1 MDSSQAHES
10 ESNGSGC
17 VGELMRVDDAARYLG
32 ISSSR
37 LRALVRRR
45 AISYR
50 RVGKFLMW
58 YPSDLDEFKER
69 SFVPADGT
77 EAG

>member
-1 MDSSQAHES
+1 MDSPLANEN
-10 ESNGSGC
+10 ESNGAGC
-17 VGELMRVDDAARYLG
+17 AEELMRVDDAARYLG
-32 ISSSR
+32 ISTPR

-58 YPSDLDEFKER
+58 YPSDLDEFRER
-69 SFVPADGT
+69 SFVPAEEPDGC
-77 EAG
+77 